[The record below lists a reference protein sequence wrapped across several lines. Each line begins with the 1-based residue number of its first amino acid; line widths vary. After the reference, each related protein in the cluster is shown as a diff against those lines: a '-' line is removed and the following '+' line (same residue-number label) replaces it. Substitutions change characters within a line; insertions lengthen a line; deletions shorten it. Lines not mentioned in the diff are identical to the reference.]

1 MVGAI
6 PEGAEEAMKFS
17 AFKEFR
23 ASLASG
29 LGEVKDYLGG
39 EHASMLSELRAGLRK
54 LTFGDNFETFTV
66 QLTISANTE
75 QAIRNEFRDGSV
87 PSGWLAVRRN
97 QYGLSVCD
105 GDSSWDKNFVYLKNT
120 HATQEATLTVIF
132 FR

>member
-1 MVGAI
+1 
-6 PEGAEEAMKFS
+6 MKFS

-23 ASLASG
+23 ANLASG
-29 LGEVKDYLGG
+29 LEDVKNYLAG
-39 EHASMLSELRAGLRK
+39 EHSSVLAELRAGLRK

-66 QLTISANTE
+66 TLSIPASTE

-87 PSGWLAVRRN
+87 PTGWLALRKN

-105 GDSSWDKNFVYLKNT
+105 GDTTWDKNFVYLKNT
-120 HATQEATLTVIF
+120 SGAGTATLTVTF